1 MTTLGLESS
10 LIFSSVLLPFEKKN
24 LEIHR
29 KAEKL
34 QIKLT
39 CSLHLL
45 FLSFL
50 PTVSLISNCLSLK
63 SNNVSFPFLFF
74 WGGGGWGV
82 AYLALPSSYLTPARL
97 PAGGVSFDRLAKEAI
112 SCPQRCRDDAV
123 VNSECAEDCCFVNI
137 A

>member
-1 MTTLGLESS
+1 MATLGLESS
-10 LIFSSVLLPFEKKN
+10 LIFSSVLFPFEKKN

-34 QIKLT
+34 QIKLI

-63 SNNVSFPFLFF
+63 LNNVPFLFLF
-74 WGGGGWGV
+74 FFLQGGGRGV

-97 PAGGVSFDRLAKEAI
+97 SVGDVSFDRLAKEAI

-123 VNSECAEDCCFVNI
+123 LCQ
-137 A
+137 